1 MTQTP
6 RIVVLEKR
14 MVDYRASLKD
24 NPGIWGCGKTPDAA
38 VGNLVDAHR
47 DAFEIPASRPEL
59 RGFRNDADFG
69 RRICAH
75 QDQFNITVYYQ

>member
-1 MTQTP
+1 MA
-6 RIVVLEKR
+6 RLVVLKKR
-14 MVDYRASLKD
+14 LGDYHASLKD
-24 NPGIWGCGKTPDAA
+24 NPKIWGCGKTPDAA

-47 DAFEIPASRPEL
+47 DAFEIPERHPEL

-75 QDQFNITVYYQ
+75 QDKFNITVNYQ